1 MPIPRRVK
9 ACDIS
14 VAMGPAP
21 IITMLAG
28 ARSRSHR
35 VSLVRK
41 PASCRPSMGGTTGR
55 LPVQMRMN
63 RASRS
68 RSSPAVPSPST
79 RTVLGP
85 TTRAWPRMISTPV
98 GLEAVGVVV
107 GGRDLLL
114 DGPDA
119 LPDEGRVDVGGERR
133 QAVGVGHPHGVGRL
147 GRGEEGLARDAARP
161 QAVAA
166 DPAPLDHGHPQA
178 DGGRELGS
186 DHPARTHTDDDE
198 VVARHIPNK
207 PPCAPLPRRLYPGA
221 PRLGRCLSTPSP
233 ASSTWS
239 WGWPRWP
246 PWSPWSAPGGR
257 SSPATS
263 PPRASAWPP
272 RRRCSWSRRSWS

>member
-21 IITMLAG
+21 IITTLAG

-85 TTRAWPRMISTPV
+85 TMRAWPRMISTPS
-98 GLEAVGVVV
+98 
-107 GGRDLLL
+107 
-114 DGPDA
+114 
-119 LPDEGRVDVGGERR
+119 
-133 QAVGVGHPHGVGRL
+133 
-147 GRGEEGLARDAARP
+147 AANRSGSSS
-161 QAVAA
+161 VAA
-166 DPAPLDHGHPQA
+166 ISCWMARMRFQTRDVSISGAS
-178 DGGRELGS
+178 DGR
-186 DHPARTHTDDDE
+186 P
-198 VVARHIPNK
+198 
-207 PPCAPLPRRLYPGA
+207 
-221 PRLGRCLSTPSP
+221 
-233 ASSTWS
+233 
-239 WGWPRWP
+239 
-246 PWSPWSAPGGR
+246 
-257 SSPATS
+257 
-263 PPRASAWPP
+263 
-272 RRRCSWSRRSWS
+272 